1 MLPKNSAMGGLP
13 VIVFVG
19 TFSSIIYFKQ
29 LCNKR
34 SFLGTTTLEKKEQI
48 KKEEERGIVWQCVW
62 RDPRWFS
69 CHCWLI
75 FQESALWSALNHFDI
90 SSLLYTI
97 SGRLTIPLRDSVLTL
112 YKVYTY
118 SQVHIFELYYFFS
131 SYILWILNI
140 LFINYTK
147 HNTQDEVNQT
157 KYVLL

>member
-1 MLPKNSAMGGLP
+1 MLRILWFLILSLKNSVPAKLVLNSDFMLSLGLTYTTHLI
-13 VIVFVG
+13 IVFVG

-97 SGRLTIPLRDSVLTL
+97 RGRLTIPLSPRSL
-112 YKVYTY
+112 
-118 SQVHIFELYYFFS
+118 
-131 SYILWILNI
+131 
-140 LFINYTK
+140 
-147 HNTQDEVNQT
+147 
-157 KYVLL
+157 

>member
-1 MLPKNSAMGGLP
+1 MLRILWFLILYLKNSVPAKLVLNSDFMLSLGLTYTTHLI
-13 VIVFVG
+13 IVFVG

-97 SGRLTIPLRDSVLTL
+97 SGRLTIPLSPRSL
-112 YKVYTY
+112 
-118 SQVHIFELYYFFS
+118 
-131 SYILWILNI
+131 
-140 LFINYTK
+140 
-147 HNTQDEVNQT
+147 
-157 KYVLL
+157 

>member
-1 MLPKNSAMGGLP
+1 MKFGLFMLSLGLTYTTHLI
-13 VIVFVG
+13 IVFVG

-97 SGRLTIPLRDSVLTL
+97 SGRLTIQPDYNTIMTVAAVCHSHSSIF
-112 YKVYTY
+112 YAICY
-118 SQVHIFELYYFFS
+118 SFN
-131 SYILWILNI
+131 WIDLSNGVRK
-140 LFINYTK
+140 N
-147 HNTQDEVNQT
+147 
-157 KYVLL
+157 